1 VIDDL
6 GAREGPL
13 QGGGLEEIAAHR
25 LGAGGRQRRPRL
37 LRPGQ
42 RPHRPASRDQALEH
56 RPAHEAGAAR
66 DEDRRAHATEPY
78 PPHAPR
84 RERAGATRGAA
95 LQDLLREGAAARA
108 RRRADER
115 ASEALR
121 RAFEAPPVDV
131 PGFMTDEEVER
142 AMAEVA
148 EE

>member
-1 VIDDL
+1 
-6 GAREGPL
+6 
-13 QGGGLEEIAAHR
+13 
-25 LGAGGRQRRPRL
+25 
-37 LRPGQ
+37 
-42 RPHRPASRDQALEH
+42 
-56 RPAHEAGAAR
+56 
-66 DEDRRAHATEPY
+66 
-78 PPHAPR
+78 
-84 RERAGATRGAA
+84 